1 MSSVPFAY
9 IGLLV
14 QVETIQNRIVEIE
27 NILHDRFE
35 IDKNKFNVLK
45 SRSLTFN
52 DPYGNKINEK
62 HLDHE
67 LIRNVI
73 KKYKK
78 DYVPKYLQDW
88 IKIGVMKNDV
98 ISSLDDYELKSTVSI
113 YENDC
118 QLISYGCISIWYTID
133 NHSSYDRLPI
143 PVLLMGK
150 VEKIKMKI
158 KEKQDFIDIEL
169 KLCMIDKNN
178 WDEGKTLNPDDTI
191 MSCRLYENNY
201 IIVAKLLTAK
211 VKLFI
216 LILILTMIILF
227 LYQAQ

>member
-9 IGLLV
+9 INLLV

-27 NILHDRFE
+27 NILHNRFE
-35 IDKNKFNVLK
+35 IDNTKFNVLK
-45 SRSLTFN
+45 SRSLAFI
-52 DPYGNKINEK
+52 DPYGNKISEK

-88 IKIGVMKNDV
+88 NQIGVMKNDV
-98 ISSLDDYELKSTVSI
+98 ISPLDDYELKSTVSM

-118 QLISYGCISIWYTID
+118 QLIAYGYINIFYTI
-133 NHSSYDRLPI
+133 NNNSSFDSLRI

-150 VEKIKMKI
+150 VENIKMKI

-169 KLCMIDKNN
+169 KLCATDKDN
-178 WDEGKTLNPDDTI
+178 WDDGKTINPEDTV

-201 IIVAKLLTAK
+201 IIVAKLLAEK
-211 VKLFI
+211 VN
-216 LILILTMIILF
+216 
-227 LYQAQ
+227 YQF